1 MRYFSEGD
9 FGRLFRR
16 SGSPELFL
24 SQHRG
29 GDGRREA
36 NQGDQRERPTQ
47 IQRVGDEA
55 DYRRAEQKP
64 EKSDRRDGRQ
74 RHPGSI
80 VFDRPAKL

>member
-55 DYRRAEQKP
+55 DYRRAEQNP
-64 EKSDRRDGRQ
+64 IVETVASAT
-74 RHPGSI
+74 PGSI

>member
-47 IQRVGDEA
+47 IQRV
-55 DYRRAEQKP
+55 R
-64 EKSDRRDGRQ
+64 
-74 RHPGSI
+74 
-80 VFDRPAKL
+80 